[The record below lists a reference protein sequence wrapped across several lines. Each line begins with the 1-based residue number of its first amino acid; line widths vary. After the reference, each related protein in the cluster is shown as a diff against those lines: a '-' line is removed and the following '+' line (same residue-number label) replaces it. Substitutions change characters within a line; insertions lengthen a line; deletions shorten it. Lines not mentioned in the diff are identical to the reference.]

1 VRSAFLWAVYAS
13 LQKIYGFLEMVEN
26 HIHKALH
33 REKKSRKY
41 GERERERG
49 RERKNF
55 INCVVVLIFYF
66 MVGVTRMFSET
77 VRDRS

>member
-41 GERERERG
+41 GERERERKG
-49 RERKNF
+49 KEEFYQLCGGSYILFYGWGYKN
-55 INCVVVLIFYF
+55 V
-66 MVGVTRMFSET
+66 
-77 VRDRS
+77 